1 MSRIIAVIALLA
13 IAIAAFFSIRLAVAD
28 AAFRKHTPEG
38 VARALHILPD
48 SVSYLMWRA
57 LQMDYDDADSTALLE
72 RAVRM
77 DPVSSAPRI
86 RLGLAAETRGDFLGA
101 EKWLLDAARVDHQ
114 FEPRWTLA
122 NFYFRSQRPNEF
134 WKWMRAALE
143 VSYGDR
149 RRAFELCW
157 RMTQDPDEILT
168 RAIPNQHDVLATY
181 LIFVM
186 NQHNEALGPAAL
198 RLAALH
204 NSGDDQLLESACD
217 LLLGS
222 GKRDDARE
230 LWYQLGHTREGL
242 ITNGDFAAEPS
253 GHSFDWRPAHPP
265 GVTDR
270 TVTHAYRI
278 QFSGAQ
284 PESCELLRQLVVL
297 QPGKWYSLRWEART
311 QGIESPTG
319 IGWSIGAARGTVEA
333 AQEWLAGHS
342 EFRADTALMPIAL
355 GYQRP
360 SGQARTEG
368 SLEIRNVSL
377 VEK

>member
-1 MSRIIAVIALLA
+1 MSRTIAVIALLV
-13 IAIAAFFSIRLAVAD
+13 IAIAASFSIRLAVAD

-72 RAVRM
+72 RAARV

-101 EKWLLDAARVDHQ
+101 ERWLLDAARVDHQ

-253 GHSFDWRPAHPP
+253 GHSFDWRPAHLP
-265 GVTDR
+265 GVNDR
-270 TVTHAYRI
+270 TVGRAYRI
-278 QFSGAQ
+278 LLSGAQ
-284 PESCELLRQLVVL
+284 PESCELLRQFVVL
-297 QPGKWYSLRWEART
+297 EPGKWYLLRWEART
-311 QGIESPTG
+311 QGIESPAG
-319 IGWSIGAARGTVEA
+319 IGWSIGTARGTVEA
-333 AQEWLAGHS
+333 AQDWHAARLEFKAGAS
-342 EFRADTALMPIAL
+342 LMPIVL
-355 GYQRP
+355 SYQRP
-360 SGQARTEG
+360 SGQARAEG
-368 SLEIRNVSL
+368 SVEIGNVSL